1 MGILVFVVVT
11 LVYLELALVVK
22 MKNIK
27 NIGIGILMALSSLR
41 CPKNE
46 MNTLKKIKENIYL
59 YSH

>member
-1 MGILVFVVVT
+1 
-11 LVYLELALVVK
+11 VVK